1 MKPSVTS
8 TISVTKTDWGDRDN
22 IGGPDH
28 VFLESL
34 SLKINFNKSDCFLF
48 NEMKFF
54 YSFLV
59 W

>member
-1 MKPSVTS
+1 MMGSNESEFLTS

-34 SLKINFNKSDCFLF
+34 SLWLHLI
-48 NEMKFF
+48 
-54 YSFLV
+54 V
-59 W
+59 